1 MKRAIITGA
10 TGAIGT
16 ALVQE
21 LVNNN
26 IKVLVICRK
35 GSERNKNILK
45 HPLVQVLECSLED
58 LKQIK
63 NDDKEIYDVFYH
75 FAWKGTA
82 GNARNDMRMQNENVK
97 YTLDAIEVAKKFGCR
112 VFIGAGSQAEY
123 GRVEG
128 RLQPETP
135 TFPENGYGIAKLC
148 AGLMSKEYAQQMG
161 LKHIWVRVLSVYG
174 PCDGEQSM
182 IMSTIRKLEANM
194 IPQFTKGE
202 QMWDYLY
209 SEDAARAFRMLGEK
223 GIDGKVYVLGSGKV
237 KRLYEYI
244 ETLRDIVKKDAKIE
258 LGAVPYAEKQVMY
271 LCADIGELTKDTGFV
286 PKYTFEEGI
295 TKTKRWCEC
304 NCRPD

>member
-58 LKQIK
+58 LKHIK

-75 FAWKGTA
+75 FAWKGTS

-123 GRVEG
+123 GRTEG

-148 AGLMSKEYAQQMG
+148 AGLMSKEYAHQMG

-194 IPQFTKGE
+194 TPQFTKGE

-244 ETLRDIVKKDAKIE
+244 EKLRDIVKKDAKIE

-271 LCADIGELTKDTGFV
+271 LCADISELTKDIGFV

>member
-58 LKQIK
+58 LKHIK

-75 FAWKGTA
+75 FAWKGTS

-123 GRVEG
+123 GRTEG

-148 AGLMSKEYAQQMG
+148 AGLMSKEYAHQMG

-194 IPQFTKGE
+194 TPQFTKGE

-244 ETLRDIVKKDAKIE
+244 EKLRDIVKKDAKIE

-271 LCADIGELTKDTGFV
+271 LCADISELTKDIGFI